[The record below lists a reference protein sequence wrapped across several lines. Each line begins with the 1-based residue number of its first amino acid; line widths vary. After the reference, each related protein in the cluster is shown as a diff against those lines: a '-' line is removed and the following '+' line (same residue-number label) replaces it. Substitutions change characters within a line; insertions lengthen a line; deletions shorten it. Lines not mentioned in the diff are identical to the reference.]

1 MLLIAGLGNPGQE
14 YTGTRHNVGFEVLG
28 RLSERLAVRFHEGR
42 GDYFFA
48 EAHVD
53 SDDVLLLLPA
63 TFMNR
68 SGLAVLDAMEEFQ
81 VPPEKVLVVSD
92 DFQLPLGTLRLRAQ
106 GSDGGHN
113 GLASVLYELE
123 TDAFPRL
130 RCGIGSALMPADRSL
145 LADYVLERFSKDE
158 FDVVRA
164 MIDRAADVCI
174 NVLREGVQRTMNSA
188 NTRPDPS

>member
-1 MLLIAGLGNPGQE
+1 
-14 YTGTRHNVGFEVLG
+14 
-28 RLSERLAVRFHEGR
+28 
-42 GDYFFA
+42 
-48 EAHVD
+48 
-53 SDDVLLLLPA
+53 
-63 TFMNR
+63 MNR